1 MAGLHRI
8 LKQLVSI
15 LFARTADFVDSLHLV
30 LDAAI
35 RLSPPPPHDIELH
48 PSSPISQPPTTDDN
62 DVPDNTSTSGSETV
76 YEPDNANISIL
87 TPHSINHGELIES
100 LQPLLPHGAS

>member
-48 PSSPISQPPTTDDN
+48 PSSLISQPPTTDDN

-76 YEPDNANISIL
+76 YEPDNADISIL